1 MCSDYCD
8 HRGVSWWLPG
18 GVSGDASNHRCDGY
32 LRYPGLEFQGLDSQ
46 AIKFLESR

>member
-8 HRGVSWWLPG
+8 HRRVSEWLPG
-18 GVSGDASNHRCDGY
+18 GVSGDAPDYRFGGY
-32 LRYPGLEFQGLDSQ
+32 FRHPGLEFQGLDSQ